1 MADSVGWGII
11 GLGNIAHKFARDLS
25 LVHDAALMGVASRSM
40 VKAKKF
46 KEEFKVPY
54 AFDNYDALF
63 DCEEVEVVY
72 IALPHSEHQVWS
84 VRAMEKGKHV
94 LCEKPA
100 GLDRAQVQSLIH
112 TSKKKGVFFME
123 ALWSRFI
130 PSLQKIKESIDA
142 GEIGEIVYLHADFAF
157 FGLDR
162 DPQGRLL
169 NPALAGGSLLDI
181 GIYPVFLAYLILGMP
196 EKIEANAK
204 FLESGTE
211 VQVAMTF
218 TYPGA
223 HALLFSGLGTT
234 SPMSATISGT
244 DGTFVIH
251 PRWHEAEG
259 FTLLS
264 DGQEEVFEY
273 PKVGKGYTYEI
284 EEVHRCLSESR
295 LESPLWS
302 HQNSLD
308 LITLLDRV
316 RAIGGIRFPFEG

>member
-1 MADSVGWGII
+1 MADSIGWGII
-11 GLGNIAHKFARDLS
+11 GLGNIAEKFAKDLS

-40 VKAKKF
+40 VKARKF

-54 AFDNYDALF
+54 AFDNYDALLE
-63 DCEEVEVVY
+63 CEEVEVVY
-72 IALPHSEHQVWS
+72 IALPHTEHQVWS
-84 VRAMEKGKHV
+84 IKAMEKGKHV

-100 GLDRAQVQSLIH
+100 GIDLKQVQSMVDA
-112 TSKKKGVFFME
+112 SRKNGVFFME
-123 ALWSRFI
+123 ALWSRFN
-130 PSLQKIKESIDA
+130 PSIQKIKDSIAA
-142 GEIGEIVYLHADFAF
+142 GEVGEIAYLHADFAF

-162 DPQGRLL
+162 DPGGRLL

-211 VQVAMTF
+211 VQIAITF
-218 TYPGA
+218 TYPRA
-223 HALLFSGLGTT
+223 HALLFSSLGTN
-234 SPMSATISGT
+234 SPMTATISGT

-251 PRWHEAEG
+251 PRWHEAES
-259 FTLLS
+259 FS
-264 DGQEEVFEY
+264 IINDGKEEIFEI

-295 LESPLWS
+295 LESALWS

-308 LITLLDRV
+308 LITLLDEIRE
-316 RAIGGIRFPFEG
+316 IEGIQFPFEG